1 MGVKV
6 RGLSAADRTAV
17 EDTLTDFG
25 AFTEE
30 EVRVAL
36 EMVDAGLGGDY
47 SLLAVEVAGLV
58 RGYACVGR
66 AHLTASSWYL
76 YWICVHR
83 RVQGAGVGRTLQAR
97 VEDLVRELGGERLIL
112 ETSGR
117 PDYARARRFYRAAG
131 FVEVGR
137 IPDFCQPGED
147 CVVYCKVLDVKG
159 AGR

>member
-1 MGVKV
+1 MGVMV
-6 RGLSAADRTAV
+6 RDLAAADRAAV
-17 EDTLTDFG
+17 RDALIDCG
-25 AFTEE
+25 AFTGD

-47 SLLAVEVAGLV
+47 TLLAVEVAGLV
-58 RGYACVGR
+58 CGYACVGR

-83 RVQGAGVGRTLQAR
+83 RAQGAGVGRTLQAC
-97 VEDLVRELGGERLIL
+97 VEDVVRGLGGERLIL

-137 IPDFCQPGED
+137 VPDFYRPGDD
-147 CVVYCKVLDVKG
+147 CVVYCKVLG
-159 AGR
+159 AEGARR

>member
-1 MGVKV
+1 MGVMV
-6 RGLSAADRTAV
+6 RAFAAADRAAV
-17 EDTLTDFG
+17 EDALIDCG
-25 AFTEE
+25 AFTAE
-30 EVRVAL
+30 EVGVAL

-47 SLLAVEVAGLV
+47 ALLAVEVSGLV
-58 RGYACVGR
+58 RGYACAGR

-83 RVQGAGVGRTLQAR
+83 RAQGAGVGRTLQAH
-97 VEDLVRELGGERLIL
+97 VEDMVREWGGERLIL

-137 IPDFCQPGED
+137 IPDFYRAGDD
-147 CVVYCKVLDVKG
+147 CVVYCKVLDAEG

>member
-1 MGVKV
+1 MGVRV
-6 RGLSAADRTAV
+6 RDLAAADRAAV
-17 EDTLTDFG
+17 EDALIDCG

-47 SLLAVEVAGLV
+47 SLLGVEMDGLIH
-58 RGYACVGR
+58 GYACVGR

-83 RVQGAGVGRTLQAR
+83 RAQGVGVGRTLQAC
-97 VEDLVRELGGERLIL
+97 VEDLVRGLGGERLIL

-117 PDYARARRFYRAAG
+117 PGYARARRFYRAAG

-137 IPDFCQPGED
+137 VPDFYRPGDD
-147 CVVYCKVLDVKG
+147 CVVYCKSLGAKG
-159 AGR
+159 ATQ